1 MKYKKIFRNFLFLFF
16 SCCIFFSFSVFA
28 AHYEGTSR
36 NFHESLI
43 KQQTLE
49 ARDLGNMYLNPSG
62 VLNLSVNRVLAKI
75 KQITVPLQN
84 AATRLFWILC
94 AISAVLSGIRLI
106 FQDGTLQSFFGELV
120 KMLLIIGVFEFLLQ
134 NGSDIGADIIDSM
147 IKLSQSSELGI
158 SECADKTFKIAKLLI
173 KNASTHGPI
182 MEITIILEV
191 VLIFVVL
198 SLIIVKFAVMYV
210 SAYFICVTGIFVLGF
225 GALSFTR
232 DLSINYLKMLFS
244 IGLQLMCIILICNT
258 GFSIFDDFINDL
270 TNSHTVTFMDTAVLI
285 FTSLFIY
292 GLSTGTPQIVGQ
304 LIMGANISGDS
315 LLKPVAVSSHIIMST
330 KSTLSRSLSRSIKNK
345 KKS

>member
-1 MKYKKIFRNFLFLFF
+1 MFDKRHGLLLFLN
-16 SCCIFFSFSVFA
+16 SLAGGLLSPLLTLLLLDKGLSLA
-28 AHYEGTSR
+28 AVPLAVGLYSATAVAFE
-36 NFHESLI
+36 L
-43 KQQTLE
+43 
-49 ARDLGNMYLNPSG
+49 PSG
-62 VLNLSVNRVLAKI
+62 MAADRWGRKNCFLLSLALLLPGLGLFILGRGTAAVLAAMAF
-75 KQITVPLQN
+75 QGLSR
-84 AATRLFWILC
+84 AFSSGSLDAL
-94 AISAVLSGIRLI
+94 AV
-106 FQDGTLQSFFGELV
+106 E
-120 KMLLIIGVFEFLLQ
+120 EFLLQ

-270 TNSHTVTFMDTAVLI
+270 TNSRTVTFMDTAVLI

-330 KSTLSRSLSRSIKNK
+330 KSILSRSLSRSIKGK

>member
-1 MKYKKIFRNFLFLFF
+1 MKSKKTFNNFLFLIL
-16 SCCIFFSFSVFA
+16 SCFIFFSFPVFA
-28 AHYEGTSR
+28 APGESSPDNYESILKQRTSEMR
-36 NFHESLI
+36 SMN
-43 KQQTLE
+43 
-49 ARDLGNMYLNPSG
+49 NMYLNPSG
-62 VLNLSVNRVLAKI
+62 VLNLSINRVLNKI
-75 KQITVPLQN
+75 KQITTPLQN

-94 AISAVLSGIRLI
+94 AISAALSGIRLI
-106 FQDGTLQSFFGELV
+106 FQDGTLQSFFGEFV
-120 KMLLIIGVFEFLLQ
+120 KMILIIGIFEFLLR

-147 IKLSQSSELGI
+147 IKLSKSSNLGI

-191 VLIFVVL
+191 ILIFVVL

-244 IGLQLMCIILICNT
+244 IGLQLMCIIIICNA

-270 TNSHTVTFMDTAVLI
+270 TNSSTITFMDTSVLI

-304 LIMGANISGDS
+304 LIMGANISTSS

-330 KSTLSRSLSRSIKNK
+330 KTALSRSLSRSIRAK